1 MKIKISPKILLENQ
15 EVTMPPSKSIA
26 HRVIICASLANKESR
41 IDNIEYSDDINVT
54 IAAMRKMG
62 AKIQTFDKYL
72 IIKGIDNQINFDSK
86 EVFVNQSASTL
97 RFLIP
102 LFALN
107 NRNTIFIGKK
117 DLFKRPIEVYK
128 KIFNQQGLMFKLEEN
143 YLSIHGVLQP
153 DIFHVVGNVS
163 SQFISGLLFALPLL
177 NKDSKI
183 IIDGKVE
190 SSPYINMTIA
200 VLKEYNIDIKI
211 NENEIYIKGNQKYI
225 AKDYQVEGD
234 YSQFAFFA
242 VLGALNNG
250 IKCLNLKHNSIQG
263 DRVIVDILKKLN
275 VKVTEIENGYLIEK
289 SNIGSGSFDISNAID
304 LAPIL
309 CVLGMYSEGTIYL
322 TNAHRLEYKE
332 SNRKEN
338 MVLEL
343 SKLKADI
350 ISTDDSISIQ
360 GRQIYDCNEELDP
373 HNDHRIFM
381 ALVIAALT
389 LERNVIIKDAQC
401 MNKSFPTFIQKLK
414 SIGANIEYL

>member
-1 MKIKISPKILLENQ
+1 
-15 EVTMPPSKSIA
+15 
-26 HRVIICASLANKESR
+26 
-41 IDNIEYSDDINVT
+41 
-54 IAAMRKMG
+54 
-62 AKIQTFDKYL
+62 
-72 IIKGIDNQINFDSK
+72 
-86 EVFVNQSASTL
+86 
-97 RFLIP
+97 
-102 LFALN
+102 
-107 NRNTIFIGKK
+107 
-117 DLFKRPIEVYK
+117 
-128 KIFNQQGLMFKLEEN
+128 MFKLEEN

-177 NKDSKI
+177 KKDSKI

-200 VLKEYNIDIKI
+200 ILKEYNIDIKI